1 MRMRGGPKE
10 TVHPFQ
16 ADHYEITF
24 RHVSFHYPG
33 TDENV
38 YTDFSFTIKAGK
50 KLAIVGINGA
60 GKTTLVK
67 LVTRLYDPTEGEILL
82 NGTDIRRF
90 ALPGLQK
97 SAGSCISGHQLI
109 CHDLPGKYHL

>member
-1 MRMRGGPKE
+1 M
-10 TVHPFQ
+10 
-16 ADHYEITF
+16 
-24 RHVSFHYPG
+24 SFHYPG

-82 NGTDIRRF
+82 KWNRHPPFCTSQDYRNLLAAVFQDINLF
-90 ALPGLQK
+90 AMTFQENITCEEDGADGERLWP
-97 SAGSCISGHQLI
+97 
-109 CHDLPGKYHL
+109 P